1 MEFDAAHKTWCG
13 VQVIF
18 KINGHLFK
26 FTYHIK
32 PYNSYT
38 VVTFGTVYK
47 TFKCKA
53 ASYTCVLEVALALS
67 SYGPVMFSY
76 FEKKRIQWKSTF
88 NEQTQTL

>member
-26 FTYHIK
+26 FTYHKK

-38 VVTFGTVYK
+38 VVTFGTVNK

-53 ASYTCVLEVALALS
+53 ASYTCVLEVNSLKFLLARDVQL
-67 SYGPVMFSY
+67 F
-76 FEKKRIQWKSTF
+76 WKEAHPMEINF
-88 NEQTQTL
+88 